1 MIVKTLSVTQFPVCS
16 LCYDVIAYH
25 FSSITPVV
33 PKDEDYSED
42 YEEDF
47 EIPTVHSQSSL
58 SSSRSTST
66 ITPTNSHS
74 KLSAPSATSNYE
86 GVQTSHADNE
96 LHTQK
101 MVETNLLIN
110 TSAEVNVSGSSVG
123 STQSMKRLLH
133 RSSHSSMLQAKEQ
146 HPEYA
151 SQSTAGFNL
160 SPIHTRVGTDDKSMK
175 GSPRHSENPGVSAH
189 RSLSSEPEE
198 RHSLTLI
205 YPKDLTI
212 TGRLREH
219 PQLGAKNQPTKT
231 SLHSAGGFSLSPIH
245 AKDSLVQD
253 TRIDGGFGGPSVK
266 SPAKL
271 SKQSPAFS
279 QIKEPSTCAHKGS
292 VVKEA
297 EMESNLP
304 LHHNIFDKVPRQP
317 HQLSSFVANSPKLD
331 PRRLRN
337 DPHLG
342 NNTEKAIGSQLEVE
356 VTEDNVALTDPQSV
370 LPDDSC
376 VSDLTELQNALQ
388 AAGLPQISTVERKS
402 GTADAPKTTQV
413 SSLDSHTGDLSNV
426 ASTSKVLGE
435 NTVSEQMISK
445 RVDKPVTTVQ
455 DEMELPNQPSS
466 VHRDEKHEAFGNEL
480 LASLLQDDSLV
491 LQSSGET
498 ESQHDG
504 AATAS
509 LQVQPDIETK
519 GTTSVL
525 RDAIRALANEELA
538 SITRDILRGGDE
550 KNKSKEPL
558 SNEHNKKLTDHVQKF
573 SFVEQSPPQ
582 IRSRQHQRSTLSLEV
597 SESLSDKRINP
608 KRSSSVSAHQV
619 EGTYSAGRMSPPEGR
634 EVSESVLK
642 QELSNILKSTSPSIG
657 KKSNQKS
664 LSGTSAPL
672 PKAKLS
678 TREART
684 NRFSSQPQRPQV
696 KANTDRLSQ
705 GVKRSR
711 TSGIPSRQSSSV
723 DTLVRPGNSPH
734 SKPRTS
740 AKLTQSSNFKPNSS
754 NRRVS
759 ARAKSATSVTV
770 HASEKLKREDSS
782 TVVIPTARFESLS
795 EMNASDGESCG
806 HSDLILDKPGQ
817 AVLWQ
822 KAWQDEKVSLL
833 VRSCVHECFCYC
845 CCLFLLFVAE

>member
-1 MIVKTLSVTQFPVCS
+1 M
-16 LCYDVIAYH
+16 
-25 FSSITPVV
+25 
-33 PKDEDYSED
+33 
-42 YEEDF
+42 
-47 EIPTVHSQSSL
+47 
-58 SSSRSTST
+58 
-66 ITPTNSHS
+66 
-74 KLSAPSATSNYE
+74 SAPSGTSNDGNLF
-86 GVQTSHADNE
+86 GVQTSLADNE
-96 LHTQK
+96 FHTQK

-123 STQSMKRLLH
+123 STQSVKRLLH
-133 RSSHSSMLQAKEQ
+133 RSSHSSMLQAKENP
-146 HPEYA
+146 PEFA
-151 SQSTAGFNL
+151 SQSAAGFNL
-160 SPIHTRVGTDDKSMK
+160 SPIHTQVRTDDKSMK
-175 GSPRHSENPGVSAH
+175 GSLRHSENPGVSAH

-205 YPKDLTI
+205 YPRDLTT

-219 PQLGAKNQPTKT
+219 PQLGAKNQPTKS

-253 TRIDGGFGGPSVK
+253 TRSDVGFGGPSVK

-271 SKQSPAFS
+271 SEQSPAFS
-279 QIKEPSTCAHKGS
+279 PIKEPSTYAHKGS

-317 HQLSSFVANSPKLD
+317 HQLNSFVANSPKLD

-337 DPHLG
+337 DPHFN
-342 NNTEKAIGSQLEVE
+342 NNTEKAIGSQFEVE
-356 VTEDNVALTDPQSV
+356 VTEEAQSV

-402 GTADAPKTTQV
+402 GTADAPKNTQV

-435 NTVSEQMISK
+435 NTVSEQVTAK
-445 RVDKPVTTVQ
+445 RVDKPVTTIQ

-504 AATAS
+504 SATAS

-558 SNEHNKKLTDHVQKF
+558 SNEHNPKLTDNVRKS
-573 SFVEQSPPQ
+573 SFVAQSPPQ
-582 IRSRQHQRSTLSLEV
+582 IRSHQQQKSTEV
-597 SESLSDKRINP
+597 SESLSDKRIKP
-608 KRSSSVSAHQV
+608 KRSSSVSTHQV
-619 EGTYSAGRMSPPEGR
+619 EGTYSAGSMSPREGR

-642 QELSNILKSTSPSIG
+642 QELSNILKSTSPSIR
-657 KKSNQKS
+657 KKSDQKS
-664 LSGTSAPL
+664 LSGTSAPP

-723 DTLVRPGNSPH
+723 DTLVRPGNPHH

-740 AKLTQSSNFKPNSS
+740 SKLTQSSNFKPNSS

-782 TVVIPTARFESLS
+782 TVVIPTARTESLS
-795 EMNASDGESCG
+795 ELNASDGESCG
-806 HSDLILDKPGQ
+806 HSDLILDKPDQ

-833 VRSCVHECFCYC
+833 VRNCVQECFCYC
-845 CCLFLLFVAE
+845 CCCCCCLFLLFMAEYPRERGLK